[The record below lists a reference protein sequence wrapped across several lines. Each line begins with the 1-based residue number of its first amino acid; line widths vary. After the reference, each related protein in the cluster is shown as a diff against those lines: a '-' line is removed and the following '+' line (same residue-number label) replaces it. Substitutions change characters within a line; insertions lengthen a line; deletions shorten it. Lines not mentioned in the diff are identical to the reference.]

1 MDDDILTRLQS
12 GSVIVADGA
21 MGTMLQAAGLPTGM
35 SPEAWLLESP
45 DPVCD
50 VHRAYVEAGANLI
63 LTCTFGGTRV
73 RLERAGLAE
82 RLAEVNRR
90 AVQIAREA
98 AAGRAYVAGD
108 IGPLGELLAPL
119 GKITYEQAVEIFAE
133 QAAALAE
140 AGVDVLYIETM
151 SDLNEV
157 RAAVEGAQ
165 QVGSGI
171 PIFATLSF
179 DRNGRTNMGVR
190 PEQAA
195 ETLLALGVD
204 AFGANCGATLEMTE
218 GAIAKMHETAPQAI
232 LIAKPNAGK
241 PHMVGREAVYDAVP
255 KDMAKYARKFVALGA
270 RVVGGLLWLDPG
282 AHRRHRGSGKTLKR
296 EITLCPSR
304 FTSLLS

>member
-1 MDDDILTRLQS
+1 MGDDILTRLQS

-21 MGTMLQAAGLPTGM
+21 MGTMLQAAGLPIGM

-45 DPVCD
+45 DPVCG

-90 AVQIAREA
+90 AVEIAREA
-98 AAGRAYVAGD
+98 AGGDVYVAGD
-108 IGPLGELLAPL
+108 IGPLGEFLAPL

-165 QVGSGI
+165 QAVRHCSRQAGSGVSV
-171 PIFATLSF
+171 FATLSF

-195 ETLLALGVD
+195 ETLSALGVD

-218 GAIAKMHETAPQAI
+218 GAIAKMHAIAPQAI

-241 PHMVGREAVYDAVP
+241 PHMVGREAVYDATP
-255 KDMAKYARKFVALGA
+255 EDMAEYARRFVALGA
-270 RVVGGLLWLDPG
+270 QVVGGCCGSTP
-282 AHRRHRGSGKTLKR
+282 AHIAAIAEAVKR
-296 EITLCPSR
+296 
-304 FTSLLS
+304 